1 MLVKLVLSKLVFI
14 ENVIVMKSIRI
25 LVPLLLTGIAFFI
38 ISSCSKEKTN
48 SRLSIYLTDA
58 PAAYD
63 AVHIDIVK
71 VMIKASSDQG
81 DNGWQELPV
90 NAGIYNLL
98 DFTNGMDT
106 LLSSVELPAGRI
118 SQLRL
123 ILGENNTITLN
134 GSTFDLPL
142 ETPSAHTSGLKFNI
156 HADLIGGVE
165 YKLWVDFDAARSV
178 VVTGSHTY
186 KLKPVIRTFTEA
198 LAGAIKGNVQP
209 AAAQATVYAI
219 SGTDSLSA
227 IPDAVTGDFLIRGVP
242 AGTWNVVADGNNG
255 YVDQTVSGVA
265 VTLGHVTV
273 VDTITLTQ

>member
-1 MLVKLVLSKLVFI
+1 
-14 ENVIVMKSIRI
+14 MKSIRI
-25 LVPLLLTGIAFFI
+25 LIPILLIGVVFFI
-38 ISSCSKEKTN
+38 VSSCSKEKTN
-48 SRLSIYLTDA
+48 SRLSVYLTDA
-58 PAAYD
+58 PGAYD

-71 VMIKASSDQG
+71 VQIKASSDQG
-81 DNGWQELPV
+81 DNGWQELPI

-106 LLSSVELPAGRI
+106 LLSSVELPSGRV

-123 ILGENNTITLN
+123 ILGDNNTITLN

-142 ETPSAHTSGLKFNI
+142 ETPSAQTSGLKFNI
-156 HADLIGGVE
+156 HADLIGGIE
-165 YKLWVDFDAARSV
+165 YKLWIDIDVARSIL
-178 VVTGSHTY
+178 VTGNNSY

-227 IPDAVTGDFLIRGVP
+227 IPDAATGDFLIRGIP

-255 YVDQTVSGVA
+255 YLDQTVSGVA
-265 VTLGHVTV
+265 VSLGEVAV